1 MYCSICIV
9 SIVIFMVIM
18 NSDLSRFITAQ
29 DPVFNTVR
37 SELSFGRKSS
47 HWMWFIFP
55 QLKGLGMSSLSE
67 FYGLSGVLEAEAYL
81 HHELLGSRLKEVV
94 SMLLHTK
101 ETNPEAIFGRT
112 DAMKLRSSLTLFL
125 SVDSSEEQ
133 PFKKCL
139 DKFFNGLPDQRTLAL
154 LSQNI

>member
-1 MYCSICIV
+1 MVDAHLNRFVEAQESM
-9 SIVIFMVIM
+9 FMDV
-18 NSDLSRFITAQ
+18 LA
-29 DPVFNTVR
+29 
-37 SELSFGRKSS
+37 ELNAEQKTG

-55 QLKGLGMSSLSE
+55 QIKGLGKSANSDLYGIAHSS
-67 FYGLSGVLEAEAYL
+67 EATAYL
-81 HHELLGSRLKEVV
+81 HHELLGLRLKEVV
-94 SMLLHTK
+94 SILLHAK

-112 DAMKLRSSLTLFL
+112 DSMKLRSSLTLFL

-139 DKFFNGLPDQRTLAL
+139 DKFFNGLPDDRTLAL

>member
-1 MYCSICIV
+1 MME
-9 SIVIFMVIM
+9 F
-18 NSDLSRFITAQ
+18 NLNRFVEAQETGYMDVLAELTAEQ
-29 DPVFNTVR
+29 KT
-37 SELSFGRKSS
+37 G

-55 QLKGLGMSSLSE
+55 QIKGLGKSANSDMYGIADSS
-67 FYGLSGVLEAEAYL
+67 EASAYL
-81 HHELLGSRLKEVV
+81 NHELLGSRLKEVV

-101 ETNPEAIFGRT
+101 ETNPEAIFGHT

-139 DKFFNGLPDQRTLAL
+139 DKFFNGLSDERTLAL